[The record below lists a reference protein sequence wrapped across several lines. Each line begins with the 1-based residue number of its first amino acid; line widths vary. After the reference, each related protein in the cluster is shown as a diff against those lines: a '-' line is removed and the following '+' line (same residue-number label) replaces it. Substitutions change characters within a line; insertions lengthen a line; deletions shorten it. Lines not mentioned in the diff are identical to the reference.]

1 MTGSTRM
8 PRTNDSTRK
17 IVQFPIAPICPRCR
31 GPVGEGTRMTD
42 VLGKVMHEECCLME
56 LKELDFLS
64 RFSDG
69 SH

>member
-17 IVQFPIAPICPRCR
+17 IVPFPIARICPRCR
-31 GPVGEGTRMTD
+31 RPVGEGTRVTD
-42 VLGKVMHEECCLME
+42 VLGKVMHEQCCLME
-56 LKELDFLS
+56 LKELDSMS

-69 SH
+69 SY